1 MQYAFFYSVWSGNTD
16 LRQARDCDARP
27 HEQQCNMTF
36 LFVTVFGLATLI
48 FNGLEIA
55 MHATMNDKN
64 CVDDVVIAHPILQ
77 VMIKIFEFIN

>member
-1 MQYAFFYSVWSGNTD
+1 MSVNQIRCFRS
-16 LRQARDCDARP
+16 
-27 HEQQCNMTF
+27 
-36 LFVTVFGLATLI
+36 VFGLATLI

-77 VMIKIFEFIN
+77 VSMMTIMMTVRNLTKRFYMTIMKVMAVKNI